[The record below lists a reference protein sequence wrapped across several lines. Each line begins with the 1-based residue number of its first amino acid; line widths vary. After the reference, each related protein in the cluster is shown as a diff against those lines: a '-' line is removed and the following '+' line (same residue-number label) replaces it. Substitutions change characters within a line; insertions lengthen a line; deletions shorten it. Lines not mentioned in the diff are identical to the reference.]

1 MNYKSNKN
9 SLKNR
14 LPLKLYM
21 HGTHKFVLSCHA
33 SYSPPALSFS
43 DSFFSLFSFLSFYS
57 PHLFILHFFL
67 QHKASISSF
76 FLSFFPTPA
85 KKTFQETNFSIQTIP
100 TNNSHKLFNS
110 NNSHKQ
116 QPQTFQFK
124 QSPTQCN
131 EKSFHFHLL
140 HPLLNPRHCPRQHQH
155 RHFHSHP
162 PQQQASLG
170 GALQK

>member
-1 MNYKSNKN
+1 MNYMSSKN

-43 DSFFSLFSFLSFYS
+43 NSFFSLFSFLSFYS

-110 NNSHKQ
+110 NNLQLNAMRRASIFTSSILSWTLATAHGSISTATSIAIHHNNK
-116 QPQTFQFK
+116 
-124 QSPTQCN
+124 
-131 EKSFHFHLL
+131 LL
-140 HPLLNPRHCPRQHQH
+140 
-155 RHFHSHP
+155 
-162 PQQQASLG
+162 
-170 GALQK
+170 